1 MQGATNETED
11 DSDASSQDDQTI
23 SALRRVMEQCSQT
36 SLRHHQV
43 SAMLLATQRA
53 RQTEPGRGR
62 ETDYQMFRD
71 YPAEIVRRRK
81 EQMKTFKEARRNNIP
96 AFFSLSEPDKLFI
109 RGRLWPV
116 GKKLIINPE
125 TVS

>member
-1 MQGATNETED
+1 MERDKWKWEKMGEFVSLVVLLCTSRGCQFQATENATK
-11 DSDASSQDDQTI
+11 SQNTTLKHMVSYHICLGLVSPLTQLDQ
-23 SALRRVMEQCSQT
+23 RPE
-36 SLRHHQV
+36 
-43 SAMLLATQRA
+43 
-53 RQTEPGRGR
+53 
-62 ETDYQMFRD
+62 
-71 YPAEIVRRRK
+71 
-81 EQMKTFKEARRNNIP
+81 EARRNNIP

>member
-1 MQGATNETED
+1 
-11 DSDASSQDDQTI
+11 
-23 SALRRVMEQCSQT
+23 MES
-36 SLRHHQV
+36 
-43 SAMLLATQRA
+43 
-53 RQTEPGRGR
+53 PGQ
-62 ETDYQMFRD
+62 YWPVYFQMFRD

-109 RGRLWPV
+109 RGRVWPV